1 MKKSIKCKE
10 NPRMAKEV
18 KIIQSNAIIKLQ
30 TEISSSNRKYNRK
43 LERRIR

>member
-18 KIIQSNAIIKLQ
+18 KIIQSNARLAESK
-30 TEISSSNRKYNRK
+30 
-43 LERRIR
+43 